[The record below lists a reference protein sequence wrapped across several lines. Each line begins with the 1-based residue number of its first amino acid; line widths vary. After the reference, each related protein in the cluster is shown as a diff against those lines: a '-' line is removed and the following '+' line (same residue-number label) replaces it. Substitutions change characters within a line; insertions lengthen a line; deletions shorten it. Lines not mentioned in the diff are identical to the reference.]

1 MSDQLEAKQGAAA
14 KDADDPSQTT
24 EKVEE
29 LPKPVP
35 GFEAAQAPKLI
46 AVDTTSISLQWQ
58 SVAQLPADEAAQ
70 AYSRSL
76 GDDVV
81 LPNCDV
87 EYCLQTRQMGPR
99 ESKADL
105 SIPNVTWQNCYRGK
119 DTFTQV
125 RNLRP
130 GRRYAYR
137 IVIKP
142 DVVPPWADPPEQPP
156 SAAEIYETPATVP
169 MPPKP
174 IKCTRRERAAFELRW
189 FEPGETGGR
198 PIQEYTAQMRPPPA
212 DAAGQ
217 HPNLEGFV
225 EIYRG
230 RENRHRQKNLAH
242 ATEYEFRLKASPSST
257 LRILIAQNSLKQ
269 SRGAYL

>member
-1 MSDQLEAKQGAAA
+1 MA
-14 KDADDPSQTT
+14 
-24 EKVEE
+24 
-29 LPKPVP
+29 
-35 GFEAAQAPKLI
+35 
-46 AVDTTSISLQWQ
+46 
-58 SVAQLPADEAAQ
+58 
-70 AYSRSL
+70 
-76 GDDVV
+76 
-81 LPNCDV
+81 
-87 EYCLQTRQMGPR
+87 
-99 ESKADL
+99 
-105 SIPNVTWQNCYRGK
+105 
-119 DTFTQV
+119 QV

-174 IKCTRRERAAFELRW
+174 IKCTRRERAAFEVCVPSVPSTLRAAWRCARCCAAQVTTCSKEGEGVDVWLQLQLRW

-217 HPNLEGFV
+217 HPNLEVGGPKICNTKHSVAKGHLQPFCYIPDILQTERAALKPV
-225 EIYRG
+225 TCIGGEVMRYLAIRPICVHG
-230 RENRHRQKNLAH
+230 TCRALWKSTGAGENRHRQKNLAH

-269 SRGAYL
+269 SRGAYLLLSLVLISHHAKSR